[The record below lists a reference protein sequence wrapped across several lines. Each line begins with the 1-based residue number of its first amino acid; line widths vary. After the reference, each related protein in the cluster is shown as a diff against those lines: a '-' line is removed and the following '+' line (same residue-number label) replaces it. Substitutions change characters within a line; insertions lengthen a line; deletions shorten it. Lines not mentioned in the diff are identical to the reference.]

1 MKELTTEKV
10 AIYCRVSS
18 DDQAER
24 GTIDV
29 QKEFA
34 KNYIELYHLHLYDYY
49 CDDGIS
55 GIIPMKD
62 RPEGARLLQD
72 AAGKQFDT
80 VLFYKLDRIGR
91 KTTVILDAIQ
101 AFTAQGI
108 AVRSMTE
115 PLDTNTPTG
124 KFLITTLSGIAEL
137 DRDSTLMRMHSGALV
152 AAKKGKWGGGIV
164 PFGYLTDK
172 DGYLIVNQE
181 KIPGLEFSEEDIV
194 KIVFSL
200 CADENKSCIEIADYV
215 NALGV
220 PTRYISTRNLVRR
233 KRPGKRL
240 RNNASVWSPSR
251 VLGMINNTL
260 YKGYRIYGLRATLK
274 DYEPIEQ
281 LVPAIVDED
290 TWNRANRAASSRALH
305 YPQGRGGRYL
315 LQGYLYCGHCGH
327 TYCGYSDRLKK
338 DRHVYYYRCNGRNA
352 YNHDWRCT
360 ASDGIQAEWIENIA
374 LQYCARLLREHEFLE
389 TPAITGDS
397 RKDHI
402 AMELAKLDKMLKNQ
416 DEEKASILSLFRK
429 NLITRDDLTHQLQ
442 CIKQERETM
451 QKRIRELQQPS
462 AEDIILNNRQTSAEY
477 FKRFREI
484 FPKDYDL
491 KNLSFQ
497 TQREILSLF
506 IDHITIFTV
515 RKNTDSFY
523 ATFRLELK
531 DKLGHSR
538 NYTIAAT
545 DRLKTQQNK
554 LGKKLSSLGEKLRS
568 MRLERG
574 YTQKTV
580 AEHIGLS
587 VKAVNAFE
595 NQRRS
600 QTNPAFQHPTIRK
613 LANFYGVPYEN
624 LAIWNYSSV
633 ETGGHKLFAQIRDV
647 KGVTNDE
654 LLADMGISKPTYRG
668 YLKGVS
674 TEQTREK
681 IETYFATAKKWLKK
695 LLQSR

>member
-1 MKELTTEKV
+1 MNEMPTEKV
-10 AIYCRVSS
+10 AVYCRVSS

-29 QKEFA
+29 QKDFA
-34 KNYIELYHLHLYDYY
+34 KNYIELYHLQMHDIY
-49 CDDGIS
+49 CDDGVS
-55 GIIPMKD
+55 GTVPMKD

-72 AAGKQFDT
+72 AAQRKFDT

-101 AFTAQGI
+101 AFTTHGI

-137 DRDSTLMRMHSGALV
+137 DRDSILMRMHSGALV

-172 DGYLIVNQE
+172 DGYLIVNRE
-181 KIPGLEFSEEDIV
+181 KIPGLDYSEEDIV
-194 KIVFSL
+194 KIVFNL
-200 CADENKSCIEIADYV
+200 CANEHKSTYEIAKYV

-240 RNNASVWSPSR
+240 RNNASVWGPTR
-251 VLGMINNTL
+251 VQRMLRNPL

-281 LVPAIVDED
+281 QVPAIIDED
-290 TWNRANRAASSRALH
+290 TWNRANRVLNDKTLNTAKWR
-305 YPQGRGGRYL
+305 QGQHL

-327 TYCGYSDRLKK
+327 TYCGCYDRIKK
-338 DRHVYYYRCNGRNA
+338 DRPTYYYRCNGRDAFNR
-352 YNHDWRCT
+352 NWRCAT
-360 ASDGIQAEWIENIA
+360 AASIKADWIEQ
-374 LQYCARLLREHEFLE
+374 LVLDYCAAVLREHRFLE
-389 TPAITGDS
+389 DPVPSLHRDDYLAIELNTINSSLKQLVREKDS
-397 RKDHI
+397 
-402 AMELAKLDKMLKNQ
+402 MLALY
-416 DEEKASILSLFRK
+416 RK
-429 NLITRDDLTHQLQ
+429 NLITLDDLTRQLDK
-442 CIKQERETM
+442 IKQERDTM
-451 QKRIRELQQPS
+451 QQRIEELKQPTP
-462 AEDIILNNRQTSAEY
+462 AEVIAQNRQTSAE
-477 FKRFREI
+477 FFQKFQQI

-491 KNLSFQ
+491 KNLSYE
-497 TQREILSLF
+497 TQRDILQLF
-506 IDHITIFTV
+506 IDRVTIYTE
-515 RKNTDSFY
+515 KPAESSFY
-523 ATFRLELK
+523 ETFHIVLE
-531 DKLGHSR
+531 DKLG
-538 NYTIAAT
+538 NTKKYTIPVTA
-545 DRLKTQQNK
+545 RLQTQQNK
-554 LGKKLSSLGEKLRS
+554 IGKKLSSLGEKLRS

-587 VKAVNAFE
+587 VTAVNAFE

-600 QTNPAFQHPTIRK
+600 QRNPAFQHPTIRK
-613 LANFYGVPYEN
+613 LAGFYGVPYES

-647 KGVTNDE
+647 KGITNDE
-654 LLADMGISKPTYRG
+654 LLADIGVSKPTYRK

-674 TEQTREK
+674 TKQTREK
-681 IETYFATAKKWLKK
+681 IESYFASARKWLKK
-695 LLQSR
+695 LMQSR